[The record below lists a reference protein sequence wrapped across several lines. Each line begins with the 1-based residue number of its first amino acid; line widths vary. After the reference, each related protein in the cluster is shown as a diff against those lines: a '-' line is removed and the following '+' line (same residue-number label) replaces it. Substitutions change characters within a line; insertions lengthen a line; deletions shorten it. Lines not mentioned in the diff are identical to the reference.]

1 MDMRIFID
9 IDGTIAF
16 CDGLAVSRLCND
28 KWSLGISEERMNQVK
43 RITDFRAMPEVQ
55 ARCEERGQDRF
66 DYELGW
72 MKFRP
77 EALLAD
83 IVATGSQE
91 ALSKLAQ
98 IGTITY
104 CTARYS
110 DSEAWH
116 QPIVKSTHQ
125 WLEK

>member
-1 MDMRIFID
+1 M
-9 IDGTIAF
+9 
-16 CDGLAVSRLCND
+16 
-28 KWSLGISEERMNQVK
+28 EQVK
-43 RITDFRAMPEVQ
+43 WIADFQAMPEVQ
-55 ARCEERGQDRF
+55 ARCEERGQEQF

-77 EALLAD
+77 EALLTD

-91 ALSKLAQ
+91 AISKLAQ

-110 DSEAWH
+110 DSSPQAAPRENCEAAIRSIFAYCNGTGYDILVPAR
-116 QPIVKSTHQ
+116 QG
-125 WLEK
+125 